1 MHHAHLQCENTQIEP
16 HIDTH
21 ICLSQSFPLINH
33 LQRPS
38 YTHTNTHPRK
48 RHTHTDIFSL
58 WYTYIKYA
66 HARFPPS
73 FMCACGHVCCHVF
86 VQFGVC
92 VCVCVCRSQLEE
104 CADSVCVTAGRQVWN
119 PNLDELKPI
128 LLSAVLLYWHLTHIS
143 TSVCCC
149 FIHTFMSLRY
159 RFVFGSLY
167 FVTLFFREYFRSR
180 DRENTFLKLLVFC
193 FKSF

>member
-1 MHHAHLQCENTQIEP
+1 MHHAHLQCENTQIEL

-92 VCVCVCRSQLEE
+92 VCVCVSQPAGGMCWQCVCNSRVSGLKSQSGWIKAYFTLR
-104 CADSVCVTAGRQVWN
+104 CSALLTFNTHLYFSLLLFHTHIYVPPVQVCVR
-119 PNLDELKPI
+119 I
-128 LLSAVLLYWHLTHIS
+128 
-143 TSVCCC
+143 
-149 FIHTFMSLRY
+149 
-159 RFVFGSLY
+159 
-167 FVTLFFREYFRSR
+167 TLFCNFIFSR
-180 DRENTFLKLLVFC
+180 VF
-193 FKSF
+193 